1 MKIESSFVF
10 CLGTSK
16 HWEAQPLNKFSGSF
30 VSFASFVSKL
40 CLSFASFVSFVV
52 MFFLPFNTTEAQ
64 QYPSKVVRLVTGSSA
79 GGGADVTTRAIQ
91 QRLIPALGVQII
103 VDNRPG
109 VAGMIANEY
118 VAKAAPDGYTLL
130 LQPGSFVTVS
140 TNLNSKVPWDPLK
153 HLAPIIQVSAYDFV
167 LVVHPSVPAK
177 SVKELIAVARSKPGA
192 LSFVSTGVGS
202 NFHLAGEL
210 FKLRGKL
217 DMWHVPYKG
226 SPPAIVDLISGR
238 AEVMFIHV
246 PVVLQYVRS
255 GRLRALGV
263 TGRARNPLLPEVP
276 TISEAA
282 LPGYEITGWEGI
294 FAPSGTP
301 RETIA
306 KLSATVASILATAEM
321 KELWVTKAVDF
332 VPNTPEQFAG
342 RIRDEFDKTAAL
354 VKAVGIKPESG
365 L

>member
-1 MKIESSFVF
+1 MRISDSFAFVVF
-10 CLGTSK
+10 FLLFSTA
-16 HWEAQPLNKFSGSF
+16 HAQP
-30 VSFASFVSKL
+30 
-40 CLSFASFVSFVV
+40 
-52 MFFLPFNTTEAQ
+52 
-64 QYPSKVVRLVTGSSA
+64 YPSKVVRLVTGSSA
-79 GGGADVTTRAIQ
+79 GGGADITARAIQ
-91 QRLIPALGVQII
+91 QKLVPALGAQVI

-109 VAGMIANEY
+109 VAGMLANEY

-140 TNLNSKVPWDPLK
+140 TNLNSKLPWDPLK

-210 FKLRGKL
+210 FKLRGKV

-246 PVVLQYVRS
+246 PVVLQYIRS

-263 TGRARNPLLPEVP
+263 TGLKRNPLVPELP

-282 LPGYEITGWEGI
+282 LPGYEIVGWEGV

-301 RETIA
+301 REIIA
-306 KLSATVASILATAEM
+306 RLSSSIAAFLATAEM
-321 KELWVTKAVDF
+321 KEAWTAKAVEF
-332 VPNTPEQFAG
+332 VPNTPEQFAAK
-342 RIRDEFDKTAAL
+342 IRDEFDKTAAL